1 MELRKFEEKS
11 EQQANIINS
20 GQVDLWLQ
28 ELHQEMST
36 LQEDLEQR
44 RTQVSQQAASLNE
57 LEKKKIDR
65 VIINKVEVL
74 ERELRIAKKQIQDN
88 LLIGSRLR
96 DYNSKLRESLVK
108 EQESYSLLTSEEF
121 LRIDEMIDLDFN
133 ANQEKYWKL
142 LDKREALELQISSL
156 NETIER

>member
-28 ELHQEMST
+28 ELHQEMVY
-36 LQEDLEQR
+36 LLEDLEKKR
-44 RTQVSQQAASLNE
+44 IQVSQQASLLSE
-57 LEKKKIDR
+57 IEKKKIDR

-74 ERELRIAKKQIQDN
+74 ERELRIVKKQIQDN
-88 LLIGSRLR
+88 LLIGSRIR
-96 DYNSKLRESLVK
+96 DYNNKLQKSLAK
-108 EQESYSLLTSEEF
+108 EQESYSLLTSEGHNT
-121 LRIDEMIDLDFN
+121 LSEMFDHDLM

-142 LDKREALELQISSL
+142 LDRRDTLDEQISSL
-156 NETIER
+156 KNTVDM